1 MDDELEGFK
10 SFPVGVLGLKSHLHV
25 LISNQSRSS
34 LENSFNQGCN
44 YKNEA
49 WKYLLQLLTAVI

>member
-1 MDDELEGFK
+1 MDDELESFK
-10 SFPVGVLGLKSHLHV
+10 SFLVGVLGLKSHLYV

-44 YKNEA
+44 YKN
-49 WKYLLQLLTAVI
+49 

>member
-1 MDDELEGFK
+1 MDDELESFK
-10 SFPVGVLGLKSHLHV
+10 SFLVGVLGLKSHLYV

-49 WKYLLQLLTAVI
+49 